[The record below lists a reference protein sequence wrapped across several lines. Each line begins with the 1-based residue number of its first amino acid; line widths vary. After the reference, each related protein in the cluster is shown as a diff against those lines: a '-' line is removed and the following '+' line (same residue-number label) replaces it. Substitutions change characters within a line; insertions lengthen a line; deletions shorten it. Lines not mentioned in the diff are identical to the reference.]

1 MFHDWFREGPFSMRK
16 KVFKR
21 VMAAMMALFTAA
33 AVHIAAPATVEAAGG
48 KTAPAWLNLQ
58 LWLTIRAG
66 NINTAQPLGG

>member
-1 MFHDWFREGPFSMRK
+1 MRK

-48 KTAPAWLNLQ
+48 KTGAGLAEFAIMAYNQGWKYQYGAASWGAPA
-58 LWLTIRAG
+58 
-66 NINTAQPLGG
+66 